1 MDGTQCM
8 RIVSSRR
15 KVTTQRAVAE
25 TSCDVAVVALTA
37 IQKSAQLALENN
49 LEGARGTQY
58 T

>member
-1 MDGTQCM
+1 M